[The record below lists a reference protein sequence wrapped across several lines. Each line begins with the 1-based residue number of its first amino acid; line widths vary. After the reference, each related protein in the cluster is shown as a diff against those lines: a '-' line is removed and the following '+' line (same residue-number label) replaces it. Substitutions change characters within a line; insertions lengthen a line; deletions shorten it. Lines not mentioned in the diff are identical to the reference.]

1 MSTFPAQDRVMT
13 ASSSP
18 KPIERRRGLRNRALL
33 AGKVAN
39 EDATRTLDCV
49 IRNLSPDGAMIETS
63 APHLVPREMH
73 LVQVKEGIVW
83 DAEVIWRRGNR
94 VGLKLN
100 TRHDLRETTEKQL
113 RALRA
118 IWSQM
123 ALR

>member
-1 MSTFPAQDRVMT
+1 
-13 ASSSP
+13 
-18 KPIERRRGLRNRALL
+18 
-33 AGKVAN
+33 
-39 EDATRTLDCV
+39 
-49 IRNLSPDGAMIETS
+49 
-63 APHLVPREMH
+63 
-73 LVQVKEGIVW
+73 
-83 DAEVIWRRGNR
+83 VIWRRGNR

>member
-1 MSTFPAQDRVMT
+1 MNGSTSLT
-13 ASSSP
+13 
-18 KPIERRRGLRNRALL
+18 PIERRRGQRHRALL

-39 EDATRTLDCV
+39 DDATRTLDCV

-63 APHLVPREMH
+63 TPHLVPSEMH
-73 LVQVKEGIVW
+73 LVQIKEGIAW
-83 DAEVIWRRGNR
+83 DAEVVWRRGTR
-94 VGLKLN
+94 VGVRLKG
-100 TRHDLRETTEKQL
+100 RHDLHETTEKQL

>member
-1 MSTFPAQDRVMT
+1 MT
-13 ASSSP
+13 TSASLTP
-18 KPIERRRGLRNRALL
+18 VERRRDPRSRALL
-33 AGKVAN
+33 AGKLAN
-39 EDATRTLDCV
+39 EDATQTLDCV
-49 IRNLSPDGAMIETS
+49 IRNLSADGAMIETS

-73 LVQVKEGIVW
+73 LVQIKEGIVW

-94 VGLKLN
+94 VGLKLK

>member
-1 MSTFPAQDRVMT
+1 MY
-13 ASSSP
+13 ASATP
-18 KPIERRRGLRNRALL
+18 KPIERRGGQRNRALL

-39 EDATRTLDCV
+39 EDASRTLDCV

-63 APHLVPREMH
+63 TPHLVPAEMH
-73 LVQVKEGIVW
+73 LVQIKEGIAW

-94 VGLKLN
+94 IGVKLK
-100 TRHDLRETTEKQL
+100 TRHDLRESTEKQL